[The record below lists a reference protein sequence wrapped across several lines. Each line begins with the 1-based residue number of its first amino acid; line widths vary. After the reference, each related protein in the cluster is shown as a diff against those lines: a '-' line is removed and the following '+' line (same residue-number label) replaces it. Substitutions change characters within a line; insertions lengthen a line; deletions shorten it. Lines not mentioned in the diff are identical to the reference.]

1 MRRERNRTWLQAVSL
16 DEEDVRQAVVI
27 LAEDGYPRPGSFD
40 DGGLI
45 QVSGDD
51 HGFESRLGRHLT
63 EVDDRGFHA
72 SRERFY
78 GSIRRSR

>member
-1 MRRERNRTWLQAVSL
+1 
-16 DEEDVRQAVVI
+16 
-27 LAEDGYPRPGSFD
+27 
-40 DGGLI
+40 
-45 QVSGDD
+45 
-51 HGFESRLGRHLT
+51 LGRHLT